1 LFDRWVKDNKIA
13 RSKITPLYKLMFIGK
28 RGMGAL
34 EFEPATTDFDKI
46 RDINLSD
53 LYNLSLKVLE
63 DRRAISIGNEEL
75 NMQSLLAV
83 GTSAGGR
90 QMKAIIAIDPL
101 SGAIRSGQN
110 DALEGYEYCI
120 LKFGN
125 AQMPTTEI
133 EMAYYN
139 MATAAG
145 ITMEHCRIMETDC
158 IKHFITRRFDRK
170 DGRKLH
176 VQTLAAINT
185 EATSYEDLIAT
196 CRLLRLQESEL
207 SEIFRRLVFNVL
219 GNNTDDHNKNFSFV
233 MCESGE
239 WHLSPAYDVTF
250 IFNTVGNGAMDRRCL
265 SLTGKFSDITLSDI
279 IEFAKENDISN
290 AQSIIEE
297 VACALKLFPL
307 QAAKY
312 SIPYRWSCIV
322 WNRIKE
328 NLASFGFIANDES
341 NNFTDAKGRQIKDAV
356 IRINA
361 KGHFEITAE
370 IDGQKMHKFIRPN
383 MQVYAQINS
392 TKVGDEAMRRIIGLV
407 GD

>member
-1 LFDRWVKDNKIA
+1 
-13 RSKITPLYKLMFIGK
+13 
-28 RGMGAL
+28 
-34 EFEPATTDFDKI
+34 
-46 RDINLSD
+46 
-53 LYNLSLKVLE
+53 
-63 DRRAISIGNEEL
+63 
-75 NMQSLLAV
+75 
-83 GTSAGGR
+83 
-90 QMKAIIAIDPL
+90 
-101 SGAIRSGQN
+101 
-110 DALEGYEYCI
+110 
-120 LKFGN
+120 
-125 AQMPTTEI
+125 
-133 EMAYYN
+133 
-139 MATAAG
+139 
-145 ITMEHCRIMETDC
+145 
-158 IKHFITRRFDRK
+158 
-170 DGRKLH
+170 
-176 VQTLAAINT
+176 
-185 EATSYEDLIAT
+185 
-196 CRLLRLQESEL
+196 
-207 SEIFRRLVFNVL
+207 
-219 GNNTDDHNKNFSFV
+219 